1 MLALRGCLRAI
12 KPLHKPPA
20 ALAAHLPTFGRRAL
34 SAPFREWE
42 EDTRFTTA
50 PRRGT
55 PHAQGPETEPLHV
68 LEYRLSEKSWNT
80 YAKMMVESRAQ
91 GNLEARTDMAFL
103 AFAFRSHT
111 LANQA
116 RQARYDL
123 AGFGHIVPADQWQ
136 IDHLH
141 KVA

>member
-1 MLALRGCLRAI
+1 MLALRSCLRAI

-34 SAPFREWE
+34 SALSRERE

-50 PRRGT
+50 PRGT
-55 PHAQGPETEPLHV
+55 LHAQGPETEPLHV
-68 LEYRLSEKSWNT
+68 LEYRFSEKSWNT

-91 GNLEARTDMAFL
+91 GNLEARTDLAFL

-111 LANQA
+111 LCKPSSS
-116 RQARYDL
+116 QARYDL
-123 AGFGHIVPADQWQ
+123 KRFGHIVPADLWQ
-136 IDHLH
+136 TDRRH
-141 KVA
+141 KLV